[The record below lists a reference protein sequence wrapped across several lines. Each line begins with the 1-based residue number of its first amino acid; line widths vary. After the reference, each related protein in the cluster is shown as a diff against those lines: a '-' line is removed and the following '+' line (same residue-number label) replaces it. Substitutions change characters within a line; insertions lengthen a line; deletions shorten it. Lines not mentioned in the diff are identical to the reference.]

1 MRMDAMGTDNG
12 SFLSIGRIQRGLEPP
27 IETENNRYYLRDDR
41 KPTLKFI
48 GLTTMIAKKHICNTD
63 SPQCQYRELR
73 FALVPAALA
82 LWAVCVANVFFC
94 YHRG

>member
-12 SFLSIGRIQRGLEPP
+12 SFLSIGRIQRGFEPP

-63 SPQCQYRELR
+63 SPQRQCCWDKRKAE
-73 FALVPAALA
+73 FAVLAARDAARLA
-82 LWAVCVANVFFC
+82 TTKGE
-94 YHRG
+94 HD